1 MAMQILIVEDEPKI
15 AEVLRRGFLEERYQ
29 ADTAPDGEDALYK
42 CAVNAYDLIVLDL
55 LIPKI
60 GGIEVCRKI
69 RETDSRLPILM
80 LTARDAVDDKIAG
93 LDAGA
98 DDYLTKPFS
107 FAELLA
113 RVRALLRRGKTAD
126 PTILAFD
133 SLTLDPATK
142 EVSRGGKKVTLTA
155 REFGLLE
162 YFMRYQNVVLTRT
175 RLLDHVWD
183 CNYDGLSNV
192 VETYVKYLR
201 KKIRTSADDPEL
213 IHTLRGSGYVLKLGD
228 NV

>member
-1 MAMQILIVEDEPKI
+1 MQILIVEDEPKI

-29 ADTAPDGEDALYK
+29 ADVAPDGEVALYK
-42 CAVNAYDLIVLDL
+42 CTLNVYDLIVLDL

-69 RETDSRLPILM
+69 RETDRRLPILI
-80 LTARDAVDDKIAG
+80 LTARDAVEDKIAG

-113 RVRALLRRGKTAD
+113 RIRALLRRGKTAD
-126 PTILAFD
+126 PALLAFD
-133 SLTLDPATK
+133 SLTLDPASK
-142 EVSRGGKKVTLTA
+142 EVLRGGRRIVLTA
-155 REFGLLE
+155 REFALLE
-162 YFMRYQNVVLTRT
+162 YLMRYPNVVLTRT

-201 KKIRTSADDPEL
+201 KKIRNRPDDPEL
-213 IHTLRGSGYVLKLGD
+213 IHTLRGSGYVLRRSD
-228 NV
+228 DV